1 MGRIFKNQLSKI
13 DKELV
18 RKDLKEFVSVRLDK
32 SAKYYLEEIEE
43 IKNYISSRSPIKVM
57 RAINRVNKKGG
68 L

>member
-32 SAKYYLEEIEE
+32 STKYYLEEIEE

>member
-1 MGRIFKNQLSKI
+1 MFKNQLSKI

-18 RKDLKEFVSVRLDK
+18 KKDLKEFVSVRLDK
-32 SAKYYLEEIEE
+32 STKYYLEEIEE

-68 L
+68 LW

>member
-1 MGRIFKNQLSKI
+1 MGKIFKNQLSKI
-13 DKELV
+13 DKEIV
-18 RKDLKEFVSVRLDK
+18 KKDLKEFVSVRLDK
-32 SAKYYLEEIEE
+32 STKYYLEEIEE

>member
-13 DKELV
+13 NKELTK
-18 RKDLKEFVSVRLDK
+18 KDLKEFVNVRLDK
-32 SAKYYLEEIEE
+32 STKYYLEEIEE

>member
-1 MGRIFKNQLSKI
+1 MGKIFKNQLSKI

-32 SAKYYLEEIEE
+32 STKYYLEEIEE

>member
-1 MGRIFKNQLSKI
+1 MGKVFKNQLSKI

-18 RKDLKEFVSVRLDK
+18 KKDLKEFVSVRLDK
-32 SAKYYLEEIEE
+32 STKYYLEEIEE

-57 RAINRVNKKGG
+57 RASNRVNKKGG

>member
-1 MGRIFKNQLSKI
+1 MGKVFKNQLSKI

-18 RKDLKEFVSVRLDK
+18 KKDLKEFVSVRLDK
-32 SAKYYLEEIEE
+32 STKYYLEEIEE

>member
-1 MGRIFKNQLSKI
+1 MGKIFKNQLSKI

-18 RKDLKEFVSVRLDK
+18 KKDLKEFVSVRLDK
-32 SAKYYLEEIEE
+32 STKYYLEEIEE